1 MTHKSFINY
10 NPDDTPVL
18 SPNISQLIQVL
29 SNDDICVE
37 ELICEIEKSPSIVI
51 RIISIANSVWSSPA
65 APIYTLIDAITRLG
79 MQVVRSAA
87 IALTVASP
95 FNISRCKE
103 FDASYYWSTS
113 FLTAEAAMKIAS
125 LQDSINNI
133 ALYRTAGLLHNIG
146 LLWLAQDWPEET
158 DTAFQLY
165 ATGEVHNLSQAFQ
178 LTCQTDYSDLG
189 GHLARS
195 LKLPIELS
203 DAIDFHCDLNY
214 KGDNDQISNIVGISA
229 VLAHS
234 VLEEKECE
242 IAQMTKQYLLMTN
255 QMQLEET
262 LLFLQKKRES
272 IVALAETINSTM

>member
-1 MTHKSFINY
+1 MSTKSFIKY
-10 NPDDTPVL
+10 NSDDTPVL
-18 SPNISQLIQVL
+18 LPNMSQLIQVL
-29 SNDDICVE
+29 SNDDISVE
-37 ELICEIEKSPSIVI
+37 ELVCEIEKSPSIVI

-65 APIYTLIDAITRLG
+65 APIHTLIDAITRLG

-95 FNISRCKE
+95 FNTSRCKE
-103 FDASYYWSTS
+103 FDASHYWSTS
-113 FLTAEAAMKIAS
+113 FLTAEAAMKIES
-125 LQDSINNI
+125 LQDSVKNI

-146 LLWLAQDWPEET
+146 ILWLAQDWPEET

-165 ATGEVHNLSQAFQ
+165 ARGEVHNLSHAFQ
-178 LTCQTDYSDLG
+178 QTCHTDYSDLG

-214 KGDNDQISNIVGISA
+214 QGENDQISNIVGISA

-242 IAQMTKQYLLMTN
+242 IAQMIKEYSLSPN
-255 QMQLEET
+255 QLQLEEA
-262 LLFLQKKRES
+262 LLFLQKKRDS